1 MRVEN
6 RKLETKNAC
15 VWYHRKVKINMTNTR
30 NLSVAEIEEFL
41 KASNFNNFSAM
52 SKTEAYQWIE
62 KTILETKYWHLVRKE
77 RGIVRSYLAKMTGYS
92 CSQIDR
98 LIVNWRVY
106 GHVEKKNYKRTE
118 FTKVYRKSDI
128 SLAAETTR
136 VFGYLSGPAMIKTF
150 KREYEIFDDSQFER
164 LAKISTSHFYNIR
177 KTDTYQNITRIFE
190 HTKPVS
196 CPIGE
201 RRKPVPNGS
210 PGYIRVDTVH
220 QGDDQELGK
229 SVYHI
234 NFVDEVLQWE
244 LVACVPQI
252 SEKYLA
258 PVFKEILAAFP
269 FVILE
274 FHSDNG
280 SEFINQRVQAIL
292 NQLRIK
298 QSKSRPGKTNDN
310 ALVETKNNA
319 IIRKEM
325 GYTFIKKEAHELI
338 NDWYKNYY
346 NIFLNFHRPCAFA
359 TIEIDSKGKRKRKY
373 MSGDY
378 QVPYEKLKSLPDA
391 KQYLKDGVT
400 FESLDKIA
408 YNQSSLKFTEELRKA
423 KRELFDKINKQYFR
437 RNI

>member
-1 MRVEN
+1 
-6 RKLETKNAC
+6 
-15 VWYHRKVKINMTNTR
+15 MTNTR
-30 NLSVAEIEEFL
+30 SLSVAEIEEFL
-41 KASNFNNFSAM
+41 KASNFNNFSATN
-52 SKTEAYQWIE
+52 KTEAYQWIE
-62 KTILETKYWHLVRKE
+62 KIIIETKYWHLKRKR
-77 RGIVRSYLAKMTGYS
+77 RGIVRTYLAKMTGYS
-92 CSQIDR
+92 FSQIDR
-98 LIVNWRVY
+98 LIVNWKVY
-106 GHVEKKNYKRTE
+106 GHVRKKEYKRMK
-118 FTKVYRKSDI
+118 FAKVYQKNDI

-136 VFGYLSGPAMIKTF
+136 LFGYLSGPAMIRTF
-150 KREYEIFDDSQFER
+150 KREYEIFNDSQFER
-164 LAKISTSHFYNIR
+164 LARISTSHFYNLR
-177 KTDTYQNITRIFE
+177 KSDTYQNITRIFE
-190 HTKPVS
+190 HTKSISV
-196 CPIGE
+196 PIGE
-201 RRKPVPNGS
+201 RRKPVPDGR

-234 NFVDEVLQWE
+234 NFVDEVTQWE

-258 PVFKEILAAFP
+258 PIFKEILESFP

-280 SEFINQRVQAIL
+280 SEFINQKVQDIL
-292 NQLRIK
+292 NRLRIR

-310 ALVETKNNA
+310 ALVETKNSA

-325 GYTFIKKEAHELI
+325 GYTFIRKEAHEII

-359 TIEIDSKGKRKRKY
+359 TIEVDSKGKRKRKY
-373 MSGDY
+373 KPKDY
-378 QVPYEKLKSLPDA
+378 QVPYEKLKSLPNA
-391 KQYLKDGVT
+391 EQYLKDSVT

-408 YNQSSLKFTEELRKA
+408 YSQSSLKFTEELRKA

-437 RNI
+437 RNLI